1 MIAPKGSISADRR
14 ISWGSRARGDSL
26 MGSNS
31 GTALSDVDDGL
42 TDFAVIEGS
51 DAVNDTSNERESTP
65 SLILTSRFPVFSGGD
80 FCKNTAMIHIERV
93 LVETQ
98 TTQRQSVWDRAHF
111 QKMWMS
117 MDSLMFDPFS
127 SHI

>member
-1 MIAPKGSISADRR
+1 
-14 ISWGSRARGDSL
+14 

-31 GTALSDVDDGL
+31 GTVLIDVDDGL

-51 DAVNDTSNERESTP
+51 DAVNGTSNERESTP
-65 SLILTSRFPVFSGGD
+65 SLILTSRFRVFSGGD
-80 FCKNTAMIHIERV
+80 FCKNTGLIHIERV

-111 QKMWMS
+111 QRMWMS
-117 MDSLMFDPFS
+117 MNSLPFDPFS